1 MANIAR
7 LLDTNQR
14 KNFGSQIHGRVRGH
28 TVATASSNYYKAGGN
43 RSSLATLQAG
53 RSTNNAGNI
62 GKAPFNNGFAPIKS
76 VTVHGKPNVHSNARS
91 TNLIRTFNLPGGHT
105 ATSGTTVGGLK
116 ITKGARII
124 NGNIAKTVFNV
135 TPSTYT
141 WDQANDFNG
150 VQDIWTRGTGGDAP
164 DFNNVGG
171 PADAAGVGGAGSTS
185 YATGNILPNRLNFS
199 MASNGVLPG
208 SAPAPI
214 IDSQIENNG
223 SMVGDVGSAQ
233 VNSSSK
239 IPGILGWPG
248 SQVPAF
254 TEADIYGQEVE
265 SSHVSQS
272 FRGTATR
279 AALGS
284 TGTKKD
290 VISSGTASLFTRA
303 GKVTANG
310 TGPGQVTAGR
320 ANDPSSLFVPTVI
333 TGMPSVS
340 DPTQGQTTTG
350 QVGLWG
356 SLRSNGN
363 TGPGNQSNGLLK
375 SRHVSNFVVSDVE
388 ELDYLVTTSQT
399 STRAKVDGDW
409 LEVMFPSSDAGVQGI
424 VGAAYDEL
432 TSDTAIFPGR

>member
-14 KNFGSQIHGRVRGH
+14 KNFGSQIHGGVRGH

-76 VTVHGKPNVHSNARS
+76 VTVHGKPNVHASAGS

-116 ITKGARII
+116 ITKSARII

-141 WDQANDFNG
+141 WDVANLFNG
-150 VQDIWTRGTGGDAP
+150 VQDNLTAGAGAAAP
-164 DFNNVGG
+164 AQNNGSG

-199 MASNGVLPG
+199 MASNSGG
-208 SAPAPI
+208 GAQAPI

-233 VNSSSK
+233 LNSSSK

-399 STRAKVDGDW
+399 SSRAKTAMGTGWESRSHPPTASRV
-409 LEVMFPSSDAGVQGI
+409 LSERPM
-424 VGAAYDEL
+424 
-432 TSDTAIFPGR
+432 TS

>member
-1 MANIAR
+1 
-7 LLDTNQR
+7 
-14 KNFGSQIHGRVRGH
+14 
-28 TVATASSNYYKAGGN
+28 
-43 RSSLATLQAG
+43 
-53 RSTNNAGNI
+53 
-62 GKAPFNNGFAPIKS
+62 
-76 VTVHGKPNVHSNARS
+76 
-91 TNLIRTFNLPGGHT
+91 
-105 ATSGTTVGGLK
+105 
-116 ITKGARII
+116 
-124 NGNIAKTVFNV
+124 
-135 TPSTYT
+135 
-141 WDQANDFNG
+141 
-150 VQDIWTRGTGGDAP
+150 
-164 DFNNVGG
+164 
-171 PADAAGVGGAGSTS
+171 
-185 YATGNILPNRLNFS
+185 
-199 MASNGVLPG
+199 
-208 SAPAPI
+208 
-214 IDSQIENNG
+214 
-223 SMVGDVGSAQ
+223 MVGDVGSAQ
-233 VNSSSK
+233 LNSSSK

-272 FRGTATR
+272 FRGSATR

-284 TGTKKD
+284 IGTKKD

-303 GKVTANG
+303 GNVTANSIG
-310 TGPGQVTAGR
+310 VTAGR
-320 ANDPSSLFVPTVI
+320 ANDPSSLFVSTVI

-340 DPTQGQTTTG
+340 DPTPGQATTG

-399 STRAKVDGDW
+399 STRAKTEGAW
-409 LEVMFPSSDAGVQGI
+409 LEVAYPSNPIGFQVAV

>member
-76 VTVHGKPNVHSNARS
+76 VTVHGKPNVHASAGS

-116 ITKGARII
+116 ITKSARII

-141 WDQANDFNG
+141 WDVANLFNG
-150 VQDIWTRGTGGDAP
+150 VQDNLTAGAGAAAP
-164 DFNNVGG
+164 AQNNGSG

-199 MASNGVLPG
+199 MASNSGG
-208 SAPAPI
+208 GAPAPI

-233 VNSSSK
+233 LNSSSK

-272 FRGTATR
+272 FRGSATR

-284 TGTKKD
+284 IGTKKD

-303 GKVTANG
+303 GKVTANSIG
-310 TGPGQVTAGR
+310 VTAGR

-340 DPTQGQTTTG
+340 DPTPGQATTG

-399 STRAKVDGDW
+399 STRAKTDGDW
-409 LEVMFPSSDAGVQGI
+409 LGVAFPSSDGVQGI